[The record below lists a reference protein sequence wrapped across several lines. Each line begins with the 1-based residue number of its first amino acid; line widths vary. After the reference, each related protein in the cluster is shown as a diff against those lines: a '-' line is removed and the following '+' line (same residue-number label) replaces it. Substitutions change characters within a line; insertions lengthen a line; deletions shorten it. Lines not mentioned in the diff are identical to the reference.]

1 VPLAISVVGS
11 EQLDRSGSLTLE
23 SAQYMVPS
31 LNFRKAGTTLNQA
44 LFLRGVGTINF
55 SIAAEPSVAAVLD
68 GVVLSRAGEGFTD
81 LFDVE
86 RIEVLR
92 GPQGTLFGKN
102 ASAGV
107 VSIVTKRPTDAFEGT
122 VEGTVAEGGEYRGRA
137 TINLPMG
144 ENIRSRFTGFYGSY
158 DGNIRNLTT
167 GKDVNGYK
175 HYGVRGVI
183 EADLGDTVTLTL
195 RGDWRKA
202 DDDCCAEIIGTVPTN
217 AAAGILAAT
226 GIKGDGTRAVKQT

>member
-1 VPLAISVVGS
+1 MFSSELKKASFIRASLLASAAIMAGVSLPAMAQTAPAEDDSANAEIIVTAQKREERLQDIPLAVSVVGG
-11 EQLDRSGSLTLE
+11 EAVANNGGITLE
-23 SAQYMVPS
+23 NAQYLVPS
-31 LNFRKAGTTLNQA
+31 LNFRKAGTSLNQA

-107 VSIVTKRPTDAFEGT
+107 VSIVTKRPTAEYGAT
-122 VEGTVAEGGEYRGRA
+122 VEGSFFTKSEYRGRA
-137 TINLPMG
+137 TVNLPLG
-144 ENIRSRFTGFYGSY
+144 ANVRSRFTGF
-158 DGNIRNLTT
+158 
-167 GKDVNGYK
+167 
-175 HYGVRGVI
+175 
-183 EADLGDTVTLTL
+183 
-195 RGDWRKA
+195 
-202 DDDCCAEIIGTVPTN
+202 
-217 AAAGILAAT
+217 
-226 GIKGDGTRAVKQT
+226 